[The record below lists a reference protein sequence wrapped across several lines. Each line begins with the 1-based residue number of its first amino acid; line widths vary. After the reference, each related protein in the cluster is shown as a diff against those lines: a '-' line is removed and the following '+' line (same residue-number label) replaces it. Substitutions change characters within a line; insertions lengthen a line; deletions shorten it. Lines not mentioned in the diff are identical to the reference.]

1 MLLKNFVTVSFGLLL
16 SLKAMA
22 DEKGI
27 YSAKLSSVETNKKA
41 PGSVKNGYQVK
52 TGYRI
57 DDFHSF
63 TIAAIDPMKPQS
75 KIFSSKIDQR
85 NVQQL
90 NDSSPDS
97 KYAFSAELEL
107 IRGL

>member
-22 DEKGI
+22 DDKGV
-27 YSAKLSSVETNKKA
+27 YSAKLTCAETDKKA
-41 PGSVKNGYQVK
+41 PSAVKTGYQVN

-63 TIAAIDPMKPQS
+63 SAAAIDPMKPQS
-75 KIFSSKIDQR
+75 KIFSAKVDPR
-85 NVQQL
+85 NVQHMD
-90 NDSSPDS
+90 DSPSDS

>member
-22 DEKGI
+22 DDKGI
-27 YSAKLSSVETNKKA
+27 YSAKLTSVETNKKA
-41 PGSVKNGYQVK
+41 PDSVKTGYQVK

-57 DDFHSF
+57 DDFYSF
-63 TIAAIDPMKPQS
+63 TAAAIDPMKPQS
-75 KIFSSKIDQR
+75 KIFSPMVDPR

-90 NDSSPDS
+90 DASPS
-97 KYAFSAELEL
+97 HSNYAFSAELEI

>member
-22 DEKGI
+22 DDKGI
-27 YSAKLSSVETNKKA
+27 YSTKLTSVETNKKV
-41 PGSVKNGYQVK
+41 PSTVKNGYQVK
-52 TGYRI
+52 NGYRI
-57 DDFHSF
+57 DDFYSF
-63 TIAAIDPMKPQS
+63 TATAIDPMKPQS
-75 KIFSSKIDQR
+75 KIFSPMVDSR

-90 NDSSPDS
+90 DDSASHS
-97 KYAFSAELEL
+97 NYAFSAELEI

>member
-22 DEKGI
+22 DDKGV
-27 YSAKLSSVETNKKA
+27 YSAKLTCTETNKKA
-41 PGSVKNGYQVK
+41 LNAVKTGYQVK

-63 TIAAIDPMKPQS
+63 SAAAIDPMKPQS
-75 KIFSSKIDQR
+75 RIFSAQVDPRNIQR
-85 NVQQL
+85 L
-90 NDSSPDS
+90 NDSAPDS
-97 KYAFSAELEL
+97 KYAFSAELDL